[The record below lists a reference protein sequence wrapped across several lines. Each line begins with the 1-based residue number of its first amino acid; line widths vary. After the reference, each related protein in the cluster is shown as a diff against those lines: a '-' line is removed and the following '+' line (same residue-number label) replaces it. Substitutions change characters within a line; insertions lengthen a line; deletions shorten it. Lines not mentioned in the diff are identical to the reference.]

1 MTTDEDG
8 TPAACDRYEI
18 RLRGRLDARWA
29 ALLDGMALT
38 HEPDGTTV
46 LRGRVADQA
55 ALHGVLARLRDLGL
69 PLISVAQVD
78 PTLPGTA
85 HPDTPTGD

>member
-8 TPAACDRYEI
+8 TPAASDRYEI

-29 ALLDGMALT
+29 ALLDGMTLT

-46 LRGRVADQA
+46 LQGRVADQA
-55 ALHGVLARLRDLGL
+55 ALHGVLARLRDIGL

-78 PTLPGTA
+78 PTLSDTA